1 MKRKIVLAGGGSA
14 YFEGVI
20 SEFCLTP
27 ELAGCRVVLYDI
39 DRKRMDLIRQA
50 GRRIIDKTRAGIAL
64 TATTDLARALD
75 GADFVISSIG
85 VHGPGARWHKADSD
99 VCAKF
104 GIIHTTG
111 DSVGPAGLSQG
122 LRLIPIFLDLAREME
137 KRCPQAL
144 LLNHSNPM
152 SAICRAVNKY
162 SRIQAIGYCHN
173 VAGDVRYF
181 ARILG
186 VPHEELDATAVG
198 PNHMVWLL
206 GLTRLGRDVYP
217 ELRRRI
223 LAGKPEERHI
233 FAREVFERLG
243 YFPIGGDRHMVE
255 FYPHARNA
263 RKPEELEYGMRWRS
277 TTIEEG
283 RLAQELNKAPSQLEL
298 RAAGKLPPLVLK
310 ELSPESMGH
319 QIRSMALGMEK
330 IHYVNVPN
338 CGAVENL
345 PDWAVLEMKCVI
357 GAHGARPV
365 HVGPIPPQI
374 ARWSLATI
382 YTHELTVDA
391 AAEGSREKAL
401 QSLACD
407 PMIVNFHEVEPL
419 FDALVEA
426 QGDRLARFRKRGE

>member
-27 ELAGCRVVLYDI
+27 ELGGCRVTLYDV
-39 DRKRMDLIRQA
+39 DRKRMEVIRNA
-50 GRRIIDKTRAGIAL
+50 GRRIAEKTGAELTL
-64 TATTDLARALD
+64 TATTELARALD

-85 VHGPGARWHKADSD
+85 VHGPGARWHKTDTD
-99 VCAKF
+99 VCARF

-122 LRLIPIFLDLAREME
+122 LRLIPIYLDLAREME
-137 KRCPQAL
+137 RRCPGAP

-152 SAICRAVNKY
+152 SAICRAVRKY
-162 SRIQAIGYCHN
+162 TKVRAIGYCHN

-181 ARILG
+181 AKVLG
-186 VPHEELDATAVG
+186 VPHEELDAVAVG

-206 GLTRLGRDVYP
+206 GLTHRGRDVYP

-223 LAGKPEERHI
+223 LAGKPAERHI
-233 FAREVFERLG
+233 FAREVLGLLG

-255 FYPHARNA
+255 FYPHARVPC
-263 RKPEELEYGMRWRS
+263 KPEELEYGMRWRS

-283 RLAQELNKAPSQLEL
+283 RLAREINKAPSELEL
-298 RAAGKLPPLVLK
+298 RAAGKLPPLILE
-310 ELSPESMGH
+310 ELSPESMGR
-319 QIRSMALGMEK
+319 QVRAMALGQEMV
-330 IHYVNVPN
+330 HYVNAPN
-338 CGAVENL
+338 GAAVENL
-345 PDWAVLEMKCVI
+345 PEWAVLEMKCLI
-357 GAHGARPV
+357 DSRGASPV
-365 HVGPIPPQI
+365 RVGPLPPQL

-382 YTHELTVDA
+382 YAHELTVDA

-401 QSLACD
+401 QALACD

-426 QGDRLARFRKRGE
+426 QADRLARFRKRRG